1 MTSAWNSRT
10 VASVTAIVLS
20 AGLALVIAAPQAT
33 STQAGQGQAGQ
44 GRAGGAAT
52 TGTAAGAAAPDRR
65 AARDQQQQARDA
77 QAPAAATGTG
87 VITGVVSGGG
97 GNGSPVRR
105 ARVMLSGPEL
115 RGGRSTVTN
124 DQGQFTFSTLPPGRF
139 TMTASKAGYVDVP
152 YGAKRPGRPGTPIQL
167 AAGQKMEGANITL
180 PKGGV
185 ITGVVVDDSGEPS
198 PGTQVRVLRSVMRT
212 GEKTL
217 QQAGQAQADD
227 RGIYRIYGLQPGE
240 YLISAV
246 PRNQGIG
253 DLRNTIAAEIEV
265 AMQQMQAA
273 GLGAGRGGG
282 GAAGGGGGGRAGGG
296 GGGRGA
302 AGIDLGQLMGGRGGN
317 PDLMGRVAMLQEQ
330 LAQSEQ
336 EQNVAYAPVYYPGT
350 PSPAGAA
357 PVTLAIS
364 EERGGVDFRLVLVQT
379 AKVEGVVQ
387 YQDGALPQ
395 GTQVSLVPMDQIGM
409 PPIPGASGN
418 TTRADQNGRFIFTNV
433 APGQYRVNARANV
446 RAVDPAQTQDAVAA
460 AAAGGRGRGQGQG
473 GRGGPGQIAQV
484 LWGSADVNINGQ
496 DVNGVSVSLQPGM
509 TVTGRVTFDSSSL
522 QPPTDLTRVRV
533 NIAPRGAQQGLD
545 TGGLPPAQVDATGR
559 FTVTGVPPGR
569 YSINANA
576 AAAIAP
582 GTPGGRGGNAG
593 GGAAAGQWLL
603 KSATG
608 AAQDILDFGL
618 VVEPHQPVSGLT
630 LAFVDRTQEVSGTIQ
645 DPTGKPTADFTIIL
659 FAADKTYWVPQARR
673 ILSARPSTDGK
684 FAFRNVPAGDY
695 RLTAVTDV
703 EPGEWYDPNFL
714 GQLLNASIPVAVRE
728 GEKKVQDIKI
738 AGG

>member
-1 MTSAWNSRT
+1 MTSGWKPGI
-10 VASVTAIVLS
+10 VGSVTAIVMS
-20 AGLALVIAAPQAT
+20 GGLALAIAAPQT
-33 STQAGQGQAGQ
+33 TTTTQGTQGQAGQ

-52 TGTAAGAAAPDRR
+52 TATVPDRR
-65 AARDQQQQARDA
+65 AVRDQQQQARDA
-77 QAPAAATGTG
+77 QAPAQTGTG
-87 VITGVVSGGG
+87 VITGIVSGGS
-97 GNGSPVRR
+97 NGSPVRR

-124 DQGQFTFSTLPPGRF
+124 DQGQFTFSALPPGRF
-139 TMTASKAGYVDVP
+139 TMTASKAGYVDVL
-152 YGAKRPGRPGTPIQL
+152 YGAKKPGRPGTPIQL
-167 AAGQKMEGANITL
+167 GAGQKMEGANITL

-198 PGTQVRVLRSVMRT
+198 PGTQVRVMRYVTRT

-217 QQAGQAQADD
+217 QSAGQAQADD

-246 PRNQGIG
+246 PRNQGLG
-253 DLRNTIAAEIEV
+253 DLRNTIAAEIEA

-273 GLGAGRGGG
+273 GLAGGRGGGG
-282 GAAGGGGGGRAGGG
+282 GAAGGAGRAGGG
-296 GGGRGA
+296 GRAA
-302 AGIDLGQLMGGRGGN
+302 AGIDLGQLMGGRGGGN

-350 PSPAGAA
+350 PSPAAA
-357 PVTLAIS
+357 SPVTLAIS

-387 YQDGALPQ
+387 YQDGTLPP

-409 PPIPGASGN
+409 PPIPGASGS
-418 TTRADQNGRFIFTNV
+418 TTRAGQDGRFSFSNV

-446 RAVDPAQTQDAVAA
+446 RAVDPAQPQDA
-460 AAAGGRGRGQGQG
+460 AAAGGRGRGQGPGG
-473 GRGGPGQIAQV
+473 GRGGQIAQV
-484 LWGSADVNINGQ
+484 LWGSADVNVNGQ

-509 TVTGRVTFDSSSL
+509 TVTGRVTFDSSAL

-533 NIAPRGAQQGLD
+533 NITPRGAQQGLD
-545 TGGLPPAQVDATGR
+545 TGGLPPAHVDATGR

-576 AAAIAP
+576 APAIAP
-582 GTPGGRGGNAG
+582 GMPGGRGGNAG
-593 GGAAAGQWLL
+593 GAASGQWLL

-608 AAQDILDFGL
+608 TGQDILDFGL
-618 VVEPHQPVSGLT
+618 VIEPHQPVAGIT
-630 LAFVDRTQEVSGTIQ
+630 LAFVDRTQEVTGTIQ
-645 DPTGKPTADFTIIL
+645 DPSGKPTADFTIIL
-659 FAADKTYWVPQARR
+659 FAADKMYWVPQARR
-673 ILSARPSTDGK
+673 IQSARPSTDGK
-684 FAFRNVPAGDY
+684 FAFRNIPPGDY

-714 GQLLNASIPVAVRE
+714 GQLVNASIPVTVRE